1 MQSLEEW
8 IVMCKNSALF
18 TQPNIRYVKAVDD
31 CRQHIVA
38 AIISALAKNIIT
50 ARFRHIYD

>member
-1 MQSLEEW
+1 
-8 IVMCKNSALF
+8 MCKNSALF

-31 CRQHIVA
+31 CRRHIVE
-38 AIISALAKNIIT
+38 AIISALVRNIIT